1 MNDFNLVKSH
11 WKNDATGLANR
22 KANIT
27 SFMVLGAAIGCLITL
42 YLNDRLGR
50 LRTWQLGVVVWAT
63 GLFVQI
69 FSSGIYGLLL
79 FARIW
84 SGLGAGALTVVAPIY
99 LSEIS
104 PARTRGVAVS
114 MTMVML
120 LAILALGKWQ
130 KSPSD

>member
-1 MNDFNLVKSH
+1 MKDYNLVKSH
-11 WKNDATGLANR
+11 WTHDPTGLANR

-27 SFMVLGAAIGCLITL
+27 SFMVLGAAFGCLLTL
-42 YLNDRLGR
+42 NLTDRLGR
-50 LRTWQLGVVVWAT
+50 LRTWQLGIIVWAT

-69 FSSGIYGLLL
+69 FSSGIYGLIL

-104 PARTRGVAVS
+104 PAKTRGVAVS

-120 LAILALGKWQ
+120 LAILALGV
-130 KSPSD
+130 